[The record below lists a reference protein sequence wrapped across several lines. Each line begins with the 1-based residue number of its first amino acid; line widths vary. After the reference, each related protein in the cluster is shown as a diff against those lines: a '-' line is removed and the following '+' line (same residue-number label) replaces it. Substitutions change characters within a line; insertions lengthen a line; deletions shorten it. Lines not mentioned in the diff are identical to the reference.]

1 MQVCNFRKWNV
12 LLEGFWS
19 ISSNISSKSISSNSF
34 SSNCFQNISIP
45 MASYNSDTVER
56 SKLLW
61 NLAALWK
68 RNISNLKHS
77 RAVTWK
83 LFAVLL
89 VSSHSHKNFYPHSH
103 KAISR
108 FRIVEKR
115 WQQVW
120 TQFFFLL
127 NRGQ

>member
-1 MQVCNFRKWNV
+1 MVGKDAGLRLQKMECFAWRFLKYI
-12 LLEGFWS
+12 L
-19 ISSNISSKSISSNSF
+19 SKSISSDSF

-45 MASYNSDTVER
+45 MASYNSDTVKR

-61 NLAALWK
+61 NFAALWK
-68 RNISNLKHS
+68 RNIANLKHS
-77 RAVTWK
+77 RAVTLK

-89 VSSHSHKNFYPHSH
+89 VSSHSRKNFCLHSH

-115 WQQVW
+115 WQQVS
-120 TQFFFLL
+120 TQIFVC
-127 NRGQ
+127 